1 MPMVVGPGHPPE
13 FGLAQRLAARIAG
26 DVHLFFA
33 DHAGLTLGLSGRSAF
48 ILQALACHALGPS
61 TFFLGA
67 GRRGLLLLPA
77 SGVLCV
83 HGLAPG
89 AGLVAVDRHRR

>member
-1 MPMVVGPGHPPE
+1 MVGARHPPE
-13 FGLAQRLAARIAG
+13 LGLAQRLASRVAG

-33 DHAGLTLGLSGRSAF
+33 DHAGLSLRPRCMQAF
-48 ILQALACHALGPS
+48 ILGALPGHALGPS
-61 TFFLGA
+61 RFILGA
-67 GRRGLLLLPA
+67 LRRGSLLISG

-83 HGLAPG
+83 HGLALG